1 MQTGSWIWRFTSAK
15 SCRIMKKRKPLM
27 AGNWKMNLSLKEA
40 EDLLVRIKEARLD
53 LDRVD
58 VLVAPPFTTLQIAR
72 DILAGTGILIA
83 AQNMHWEQRGAFTG
97 EISTLM
103 LREAGCS
110 HVILGHSERRT
121 HFFETNEVVS
131 RKAEAALDA
140 RLTPII
146 CIGETLQE
154 REEGSTFDIIRTQ
167 LDESLRG
174 LLRNEGLPEGVIL
187 AYEPVW
193 AIGTGRT
200 ATPEQA
206 QEAHLFIRRW
216 LDEAFGSDI
225 GKATRILYGGS
236 VRPDNIKDL
245 MAQPD
250 IDGTLIG
257 GASLKADSF
266 LSIIRFYKD

>member
-1 MQTGSWIWRFTSAK
+1 
-15 SCRIMKKRKPLM
+15 MKKRKPLM

-40 EDLLVRIKEARLD
+40 EDLLARIKEARLD

-97 EISTLM
+97 EISPLM